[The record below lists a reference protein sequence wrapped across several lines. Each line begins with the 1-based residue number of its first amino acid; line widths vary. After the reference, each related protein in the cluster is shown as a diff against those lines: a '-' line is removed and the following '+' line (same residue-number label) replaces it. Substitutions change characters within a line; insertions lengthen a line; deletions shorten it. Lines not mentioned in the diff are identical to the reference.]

1 MNIRFSLRGNG
12 ACPFCRK
19 KGKCLML
26 NKIQEAV
33 KDIRDPD
40 AAGMEIVIYSCPNFE
55 EIF

>member
-1 MNIRFSLRGNG
+1 
-12 ACPFCRK
+12 
-19 KGKCLML
+19 ML